1 MQRTI
6 LFSKEARDKLLK
18 GVNVIADAVSVT
30 LGPSGKNVLIGGS
43 YIQDFNTYHLPTR
56 VTKDGVSVSREI
68 MLDDQTENRGV
79 MLIREASEKTMSMCG
94 DGTTTTCVLA
104 RAIVNEGMKLV
115 EAGANPMELKKGID
129 KAVDYVVEE
138 LKKIATPIG
147 SDINK
152 IRQIATIA
160 ANNDSEIGDLVAK
173 AFEKIGNDGVID
185 IEESLTDVTEVKLT
199 DGVKIDRGWLIPNF
213 NTNKSKNE
221 CELLD
226 PLILLTD
233 KTISKI
239 SQIQKFVEHCN
250 KNNKPFFVCCND
262 MDGEALAFL
271 VINAAKQA
279 IKCCVVK
286 TPGFGA
292 SKIEEMEDLAIST
305 GATLI
310 SDLKGT
316 SLERATM
323 SLLGSAKKIVV
334 SKDQTVIVEGGKHE
348 KDYEEYL
355 VNLKINHAGSGGE
368 EKEKLE
374 KRIARLTG
382 GIAVISVGGVTETE
396 MKERKD
402 RVDDSI
408 RATKSA
414 IAEGFVAGG
423 GSAFFNINGWKQGV
437 NSDGYLLVLN
447 ILQEPLKQICLNA
460 GVDFSEKIK
469 LLSKDKDSPFFEY
482 NGLGYNAKTDK
493 VEDLIQAGVID
504 PVKVLRCSLQN
515 AASVAT
521 IILTVET
528 TIVNNL

>member
-6 LFSKEARDKLLK
+6 LFGKAARDKLLK
-18 GVNVIADAVSVT
+18 GVNTIADAVSVT
-30 LGPSGKNVLIGGS
+30 LGSSGKNVLIGGS
-43 YIQDFNTYHLPTR
+43 YTQDFNIYHLPTK
-56 VTKDGVSVSREI
+56 VTKDGVSVAREV
-68 MLDDQTENRGV
+68 MLDDQTEHRGV
-79 MLIREASEKTMSMCG
+79 LLIREASEKTMTMAG

-104 RAIVNEGMKLV
+104 RAIVNEGMKAV
-115 EAGANPMELKKGID
+115 EKGAKAMELKKEID
-129 KAVDYVVEE
+129 AAVDDVVKQ
-138 LKKIATPIG
+138 LKEIAIPIG
-147 SDINK
+147 TDIEK
-152 IRQIATIA
+152 IKQVATIA
-160 ANNDSEIGDLVAK
+160 ANNDTEIGDLVAK

-185 IEESLTDVTEVKLT
+185 IEESLSDKTEVKLT

-221 CELLD
+221 CELID

-239 SQIQKFVEHCN
+239 TQIQKVVEHCN
-250 KNNKPFFVCCND
+250 KNNRPLFICCND

-279 IKCCVVK
+279 IKTCVVK
-286 TPGFGA
+286 TPGFGVT
-292 SKIEEMEDLAIST
+292 KIDDMEDLAIST
-305 GATLI
+305 GASLV
-310 SDLKGT
+310 SDIKGT

-323 SLLGSAKKIVV
+323 TVLGSAKKVVV
-334 SKDQTVIVEGGKHE
+334 SKEQTVIVEGGKKE
-348 KDYEEYL
+348 AEFDDYIA
-355 VNLKINHAGSGGE
+355 NLKMNHVQAEGD

-382 GIAVISVGGVTETE
+382 GIAVISVGGQTEVE
-396 MKERKD
+396 MKEKKD

-423 GSAFFNINGWKQGV
+423 GTVFSKIKCDSEVLSAALKM
-437 NSDGYLLVLN
+437 
-447 ILQEPLKQICLNA
+447 PLKQICLNA
-460 GVDFSEKIK
+460 GVDEVPDISGG
-469 LLSKDKDSPFFEY
+469 Y
-482 NGLGYNAKTDK
+482 NIGYNARDNK
-493 VEDLIQAGVID
+493 VEDLIEAGIID

-528 TIVNNL
+528 TIVNNV